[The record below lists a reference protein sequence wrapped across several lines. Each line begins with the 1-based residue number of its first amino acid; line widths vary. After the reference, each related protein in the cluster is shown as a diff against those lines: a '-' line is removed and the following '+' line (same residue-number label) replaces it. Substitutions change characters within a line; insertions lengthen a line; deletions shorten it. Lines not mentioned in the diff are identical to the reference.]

1 MSDQTS
7 ASAPAHT
14 PVGDTL
20 SHLGDSLHHL
30 GDSLEHLHLP
40 HGPHRKYQSVVRDVN
55 AEHQAEMGALDRLAL
70 KINDVCGSMITFL
83 VVAGY
88 EVLWILAV
96 AIGLLKAD
104 SLPNLPLLL
113 VILNLPQLPL
123 MFALMVSGNMLNRH
137 SELRA
142 EADFEV
148 NKKAEAQIE
157 HLLEITHYQTEQIL
171 TIVRKLEEL
180 HGGSPHTAAIPAA
193 EAGREG

>member
-1 MSDQTS
+1 MSDQPPI
-7 ASAPAHT
+7 AAPGPLGGA
-14 PVGDTL
+14 L
-20 SHLGDSLHHL
+20 SHVGDSLHHL
-30 GDSLEHLHLP
+30 GDSLPRLTLP
-40 HGPHRKYQSVVRDVN
+40 HRQFRSVVRDVN
-55 AEHQAEMGALDRLAL
+55 AEHQASLGVLDRVAL
-70 KINDVCGSMITFL
+70 KINDVCGSMVTFL
-83 VVAGY
+83 LVAAY
-88 EVLWILAV
+88 EVLWVVAV

-137 SELRA
+137 AELRA

-171 TIVRKLEEL
+171 AIVKTLEAL
-180 HGGSPHTAAIPAA
+180 HGTVPLPAPAA
-193 EAGREG
+193 GAATG